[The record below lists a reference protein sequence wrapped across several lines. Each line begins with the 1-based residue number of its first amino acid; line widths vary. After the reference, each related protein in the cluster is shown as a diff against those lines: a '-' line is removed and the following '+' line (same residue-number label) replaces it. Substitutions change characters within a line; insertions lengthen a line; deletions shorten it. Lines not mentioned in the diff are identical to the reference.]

1 MSAARKTKL
10 LSPIVAGAVALG
22 LLGASAA
29 AAERAAAPKIVRVAD
44 FFFGPTAVTVQRGGA
59 VRWVWSRANSNPHNV
74 NLQQGPRGLRR
85 KAAYSSTIAVT
96 GARFQKSFGT
106 PGTYRYVCTLHPS
119 QMKMTVTVKR

>member
-10 LSPIVAGAVALG
+10 LSPIAAGAVALS
-22 LLGASAA
+22 LLSASETAA
-29 AAERAAAPKIVRVAD
+29 QRAPVPKIVRVAD
-44 FFFGPTAVTVQRGGA
+44 FFFGPSAVTVQRGGA

-74 NLQQGPRGLRR
+74 NLRQGPRGLRG
-85 KAAYSSTIAVT
+85 KGSYSSMIAVA

-106 PGTYRYVCTLHPS
+106 PGSYRYVCTLHPS